1 MKPWYRQFCKRPCFH
16 DEYLPTFNR
25 PNVHLVDT
33 AGRGVER
40 LTENGVVVDGVEYEV
55 DCLIFATGFEV
66 GTTYTRRAGYDII
79 GRNGVTL
86 SDHWRGGMRTLH
98 GLQAHG
104 FPNCF
109 FLGFT
114 QTGVTVS
121 APYAY
126 GKQTEHAA
134 HLMNE
139 ARRRDSAALDVTAE
153 AEQAWLDEMKDKARL
168 GIKFYMECTP
178 GYYNNEGKVGA
189 AGGFFSSLY
198 GAGPLAFF
206 ALLEEWRADGTFAG
220 EVFTSRNL

>member
-1 MKPWYRQFCKRPCFH
+1 MMSVHPSLTRSSGSGMPETRLLKLSMRRRVESIVEDPDTAERLKPWYRQFCKRPCFH

-40 LTENGVVVDGVEYEV
+40 LTEHGVVVDGVEYEV

-66 GTTYTRRAGYDII
+66 GTTYTRRAGYDIS

-86 SDHWRGGMRTLH
+86 SDHWRDGMRTLH

-121 APYAY
+121 APYA
-126 GKQTEHAA
+126 GVVTEI
-134 HLMNE
+134 N
-139 ARRRDSAALDVTAE
+139 VKT
-153 AEQAWLDEMKDKARL
+153 
-168 GIKFYMECTP
+168 
-178 GYYNNEGKVGA
+178 GA
-189 AGGFFSSLY
+189 QVAS
-198 GAGPLAFF
+198 
-206 ALLEEWRADGTFAG
+206 G
-220 EVFTSRNL
+220 EVLAVVEGEEA